1 MIDLDQKKQ
10 TLTLSIFLGI
20 VIVIVFVSVIVAAVL
35 LMPELARIGN
45 DIFGEGLGLKD
56 AAIIAFFLSVGLL
69 VVFALVAGDG
79 LLGEVQFLLA
89 SYVGMFVINWLLIAW
104 IF

>member
-10 TLTLSIFLGI
+10 TLTISVLLGI
-20 VIVIVFVSVIVAAVL
+20 VVIAIIVAAAL

-69 VVFALVAGDG
+69 VLFALVAGDG
-79 LLGEVQFLLA
+79 RQGDV
-89 SYVGMFVINWLLIAW
+89 V
-104 IF
+104 

>member
-1 MIDLDQKKQ
+1 MIDLNQKKQ

-20 VIVIVFVSVIVAAVL
+20 VIVSVIVGAVL
-35 LMPELARIGN
+35 LMPELAHIGN
-45 DIFGEGLGLKD
+45 DIF
-56 AAIIAFFLSVGLL
+56 
-69 VVFALVAGDG
+69 GDG

>member
-1 MIDLDQKKQ
+1 MIDLNQKKQ

-20 VIVIVFVSVIVAAVL
+20 VIVSVIVAAVL

-45 DIFGEGLGLKD
+45 DIFGDGLGLKD

-69 VVFALVAGDG
+69 IMFALVAGDG

>member
-10 TLTLSIFLGI
+10 TLTISVLLGI
-20 VIVIVFVSVIVAAVL
+20 VVIAIIVATAL

-45 DIFGEGLGLKD
+45 EIFGEGLGLKD

-69 VVFALVAGDG
+69 MLFALVAGDG
-79 LLGEVQFLLA
+79 LLGEIQFLLA

>member
-10 TLTLSIFLGI
+10 TLTITVLLGVV
-20 VIVIVFVSVIVAAVL
+20 VIAIIVAAAL
-35 LMPELARIGN
+35 LIPELARISN

-69 VVFALVAGDG
+69 VLFALVAGDG

>member
-10 TLTLSIFLGI
+10 TLTISVLLGI
-20 VIVIVFVSVIVAAVL
+20 VVIAIIVTAAL
-35 LMPELARIGN
+35 LMSELARIGN
-45 DIFGEGLGLKD
+45 DIFGEGIGLKD
-56 AAIIAFFLSVGLL
+56 AAIIAFFLSVVLL
-69 VVFALVAGDG
+69 VLFALVAGDG

>member
-1 MIDLDQKKQ
+1 MIDLEQKKQ
-10 TLTLSIFLGI
+10 TLTISVLLSIV
-20 VIVIVFVSVIVAAVL
+20 VIAIIVATAL
-35 LMPELARIGN
+35 LMPELARIG
-45 DIFGEGLGLKD
+45 DEIFGEGLGLKD

-69 VVFALVAGDG
+69 VLFALVAGDG

-89 SYVGMFVINWLLIAW
+89 SYVGMFIINWLLIAW

>member
-1 MIDLDQKKQ
+1 MIDLDQKKR
-10 TLTLSIFLGI
+10 TLTISVLLGI
-20 VIVIVFVSVIVAAVL
+20 VVIAIIVAAAL
-35 LMPELARIGN
+35 LMLDLARIGS

-56 AAIIAFFLSVGLL
+56 AAITSFFLSVGLL
-69 VVFALVAGDG
+69 VLFALVAGDG
-79 LLGEVQFLLA
+79 LLGEIQFLLA

>member
-1 MIDLDQKKQ
+1 MIDLDQKKR
-10 TLTLSIFLGI
+10 TLTISVLLGI
-20 VIVIVFVSVIVAAVL
+20 VIIAIIVAAAL
-35 LMPELARIGN
+35 LMPDLARIGS

-56 AAIIAFFLSVGLL
+56 AAITSFFLSVGLL
-69 VVFALVAGDG
+69 VLFALAAGDG
-79 LLGEVQFLLA
+79 SLGEVQFLLA

>member
-1 MIDLDQKKQ
+1 
-10 TLTLSIFLGI
+10 
-20 VIVIVFVSVIVAAVL
+20 
-35 LMPELARIGN
+35 MPELAHIGN

-69 VVFALVAGDG
+69 VLFALIASDG

>member
-10 TLTLSIFLGI
+10 TLTFSIFLGI
-20 VIVIVFVSVIVAAVL
+20 VIVSVIVGAVL
-35 LMPELARIGN
+35 LMPELAHIGN
-45 DIFGEGLGLKD
+45 DIFGDGLGLKD

-69 VVFALVAGDG
+69 VLFALVAGDG
-79 LLGEVQFLLA
+79 LLGEVQFLFA

>member
-10 TLTLSIFLGI
+10 TLTISVLLGI
-20 VIVIVFVSVIVAAVL
+20 VLIAIIVAAAL
-35 LMPELARIGN
+35 LMPELAMIGN

-69 VVFALVAGDG
+69 VLFALVAGDG

-89 SYVGMFVINWLLIAW
+89 NYVSMFIINWLLIAW

>member
-1 MIDLDQKKQ
+1 
-10 TLTLSIFLGI
+10 
-20 VIVIVFVSVIVAAVL
+20 
-35 LMPELARIGN
+35 MPELAVIGN
-45 DIFGEGLGLKD
+45 DIFGGGLGLKD

-69 VVFALVAGDG
+69 VLFALVAGDG

-104 IF
+104 IFYTIVIAASSVPRFFTRPTTTNAL

>member
-10 TLTLSIFLGI
+10 TLTISVLLGI
-20 VIVIVFVSVIVAAVL
+20 VVIAIIIAAAL
-35 LMPELARIGN
+35 LMPELARIGY
-45 DIFGEGLGLKD
+45 DFFGEGLGLKD

-69 VVFALVAGDG
+69 VLFALVAGDG

>member
-10 TLTLSIFLGI
+10 TLTLSVLLGVV
-20 VIVIVFVSVIVAAVL
+20 VIAIIVAASL
-35 LMPELARIGN
+35 LMPELTRIGN

-69 VVFALVAGDG
+69 VLFALVAGDG
-79 LLGEVQFLLA
+79 LLGEVQFLMA
-89 SYVGMFVINWLLIAW
+89 SYAGMFVINWLLIAW

>member
-1 MIDLDQKKQ
+1 MLLKFFLQKSLPQRPARKN
-10 TLTLSIFLGI
+10 L
-20 VIVIVFVSVIVAAVL
+20 
-35 LMPELARIGN
+35 PELARIGD
-45 DIFGEGLGLKD
+45 DIFSEGLGLKD

-69 VVFALVAGDG
+69 VLFALVAGDG